1 MLKNFF
7 KKDLESKVK
16 SVFKDSEFTVQKKD
30 NEEGIS
36 VFTINSRHYTP
47 SVSSPGDLV
56 SSCLIFVINNGI
68 ITIKEFNHYGK
79 IDFGDKLLK
88 LIDEL
93 TRIVNDVKSIDFT
106 DDLSVPICGGR
117 ESIFLYQIDIV
128 TTGQSWFNRH
138 GYHSDERDT
147 HYNLNRKYINTTP
160 ISRLFNDLKYDEL
173 KLYEEANR
181 IFPARDNETVK
192 EYFTRLVDE
201 VRPYDTTYIPG
212 DIYQC
217 DSAILLEKLL
227 YVLFNDKQHLKYTQ
241 MLQKNIKPNAGGGKR
256 RSIKRKRNN
265 KHKQSIKRKRSI
277 KRN

>member
-1 MLKNFF
+1 
-7 KKDLESKVK
+7 VK

-30 NEEGIS
+30 IREGIS
-36 VFTINSRHYTP
+36 EFTINSRDYTP

-68 ITIKEFNHYGK
+68 LTIKEFNHYDK

-93 TRIVNDVKSIDFT
+93 ARIVDDVKSIEFS
-106 DDLSVPICGGR
+106 DDLSVPICGGH
-117 ESIFLYQIDIV
+117 EFIFLFQIDIV

-181 IFPARDNETVK
+181 IFPAKDNETVK
-192 EYFTRLVDE
+192 EYFTRLVDK
-201 VRPYDTTYIPG
+201 VRPYDTTYIRG
-212 DIYQC
+212 DIYRC
-217 DSAILLEKLL
+217 NTVILLKKLL
-227 YVLFNDKQHLKYTQ
+227 YVLFNDKQHLKYKQ